1 MKRLWVTLFI
11 LSLSLSLGAQT
22 KDIGQGAYFNDE
34 GQIKLIVD
42 ASIASRFIDS
52 DYILFMV
59 YMLADKGVTANISR
73 DTVVVVYKEE
83 VHKMP
88 TLKDFRAAYRQE
100 GRDMRIYER
109 MGKDSLVMSQFYG
122 YSFNNQFDFF
132 PLRNAPQKSTDKATI
147 TSSMII
153 QTKVYIKNPGFKK
166 GDVLG
171 IGVRDVENPNIK
183 GSCAVVLK

>member
-1 MKRLWVTLFI
+1 MN
-11 LSLSLSLGAQT
+11 AQT
-22 KDIGQGAYFNDE
+22 KDIGQGAFFNDE
-34 GQIKLIVD
+34 GQINLIVD

-52 DYILFMV
+52 DYIMFMV
-59 YMLADKGVTANISR
+59 YMLADKGVTANVSR
-73 DTVVVVYKEE
+73 DTVVVVFKEE

-88 TLKDFRAAYRQE
+88 TLKDFRKEFRQE
-100 GRDMRIYER
+100 NRDMRIYER

-122 YSFNNQFDFF
+122 YSFHPEFDFF
-132 PLRNAPQKSTDKATI
+132 PLRNEPQMSTDKTTI

-171 IGVRDVENPNIK
+171 ISVRDVKDPNIK